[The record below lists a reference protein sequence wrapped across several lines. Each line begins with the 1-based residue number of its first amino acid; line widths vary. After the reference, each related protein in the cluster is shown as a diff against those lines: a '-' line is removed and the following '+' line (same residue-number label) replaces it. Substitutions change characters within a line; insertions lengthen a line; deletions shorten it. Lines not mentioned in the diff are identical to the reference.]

1 MEDIGKELC
10 ERVKKALEERVSSN
24 AFMVRLKDE
33 IARGTAT
40 MRDTSLYSQTLGIN
54 LRRAIKEVVTPDELP
69 DSTLYYNIAHSI
81 LEPLLRDTYED
92 VNAVCAEVQRKLD
105 DKAGIHLAP
114 QKADFPAERV
124 RAAAGSA
131 STRDTPAHGIEV
143 LERTSENITA
153 AFSDDYMKVN
163 ADFRSRAGLDTYIE
177 RRDDG
182 KCCEWCSKI
191 AGRYSYPDK
200 APRDI
205 FRRHDNC
212 GCTVEYVCSKGRQD
226 VHTKRWRDDQ
236 GKAERIAYADGAEKP
251 TKFSGKE
258 AEELEKRLTNERK
271 SGIMESE
278 EVRGL
283 EQAKKRDHKIYIT
296 DTAIERVDKVKP
308 SDFSDMQAD
317 KMQQMHRKLLKI
329 AKDENNSNE
338 VLVITDLDF
347 VSEVAI
353 KGGEFKVSPA
363 SNPFAVSV
371 IAHSER
377 QSLVYLHNHPSTN
390 NFSVGDIDTFCCE
403 SAIKTMTVV
412 TNQGE
417 VYVLNKTGKYS
428 FELTRE
434 ILTSIYES
442 FPEGEIDDKDFVRKY
457 LKECYKG
464 GVEYVKGK

>member
-10 ERVKKALEERVSSN
+10 ERVREVFEQRNSSN

-124 RAAAGSA
+124 RAACGSA
-131 STRDTPAHGIEV
+131 SVKDTAAHGIEV

-153 AFSDDYMKVN
+153 AFSDDYMKAN
-163 ADFRSRAGLDTYIE
+163 ADFRNRAGLDTYIE

-212 GCTVEYVCSKGRQD
+212 GCTVEYVCSKGRQN
-226 VHTKRWRDDQ
+226 VWSKRWRDEQ
-236 GKAERIAYADGAEKP
+236 GKAERIAYADGAGKP
-251 TKFSGKE
+251 VRYTPEQAK
-258 AEELEKRLTNERK
+258 ELEKRLTEERGR
-271 SGIMESE
+271 GIIQEP
-278 EVRGL
+278 G
-283 EQAKKRDHKIYIT
+283 
-296 DTAIERVDKVKP
+296 
-308 SDFSDMQAD
+308 
-317 KMQQMHRKLLKI
+317 
-329 AKDENNSNE
+329 
-338 VLVITDLDF
+338 LVISMQYFGSNKFGIQLKGF
-347 VSEVAI
+347 EKQKVFSEINTNYNAYKDSPLFIFTTHINDVRY
-353 KGGEFKVSPA
+353 KYKVV
-363 SNPFAVSV
+363 NRGFDDY
-371 IAHSER
+371 I
-377 QSLVYLHNHPSTN
+377 
-390 NFSVGDIDTFCCE
+390 
-403 SAIKTMTVV
+403 
-412 TNQGE
+412 
-417 VYVLNKTGKYS
+417 
-428 FELTRE
+428 
-434 ILTSIYES
+434 ILSKWKAR
-442 FPEGEIDDKDFVRKY
+442 D
-457 LKECYKG
+457 
-464 GVEYVKGK
+464 

>member
-10 ERVKKALEERVSSN
+10 ERVREVFEQRNSSN
-24 AFMVRLKDE
+24 AFLVRLKDE

-54 LRRAIKEVVTPDELP
+54 LRRAIREVVTPAELP

-124 RAAAGSA
+124 RAACGSA
-131 STRDTPAHGIEV
+131 SVKDTPAHGIEV

-153 AFSDDYMKVN
+153 AFSDDYMKAN

-182 KCCEWCSKI
+182 KCCEWCSKL

-226 VHTKRWRDDQ
+226 VWSNKWVSEP
-236 GKAERIAYADGAEKP
+236 KKIEYSKP
-251 TKFSGKE
+251 TVLTPKE
-258 AEELEKRLTNERK
+258 AAELEKRLTNERK
-271 SGIMESE
+271 SGTIKS
-278 EVRGL
+278 
-283 EQAKKRDHKIYIT
+283 
-296 DTAIERVDKVKP
+296 
-308 SDFSDMQAD
+308 
-317 KMQQMHRKLLKI
+317 KLLLEAENPFKRPQTPLKI
-329 AKDENNSNE
+329 DTTAQSKH
-338 VLVITDLDF
+338 
-347 VSEVAI
+347 I
-353 KGGEFKVSPA
+353 KGGKRYTSYMRNHEYEPSMLT
-363 SNPFAVSV
+363 
-371 IAHSER
+371 ISEEKA
-377 QSLVYLHNHPSTN
+377 QELINKYHGTGVL
-390 NFSVGDIDTFCCE
+390 
-403 SAIKTMTVV
+403 K
-412 TNQGE
+412 
-417 VYVLNKTGKYS
+417 LNKDGLVISNEIIVDNDEIIGYVSNNENGITQPTTAFKILYS
-428 FELTRE
+428 EKGTHMVP
-434 ILTSIYES
+434 TYES
-442 FPEGEIDDKDFVRKY
+442 QKAY
-457 LKECYKG
+457 WKERRERDGTNWLLRQKS
-464 GVEYVKGK
+464 

>member
-10 ERVKKALEERVSSN
+10 ERVREVFEQRNSSN
-24 AFMVRLKDE
+24 AFLVRLKDE

-54 LRRAIKEVVTPDELP
+54 LRRAIREVVTPDELP

-105 DKAGIHLAP
+105 GEAGIHLAP

-124 RAAAGSA
+124 RSAAGSA

-153 AFSDDYMKVN
+153 AFSDDYMKAN

-212 GCTVEYVCSKGRQD
+212 GCTVEYVCSKGRQN
-226 VHTKRWRDDQ
+226 VWSKRENSPLYD
-236 GKAERIAYADGAEKP
+236 
-251 TKFSGKE
+251 KE
-258 AEELEKRLTNERK
+258 
-271 SGIMESE
+271 
-278 EVRGL
+278 
-283 EQAKKRDHKIYIT
+283 
-296 DTAIERVDKVKP
+296 
-308 SDFSDMQAD
+308 
-317 KMQQMHRKLLKI
+317 
-329 AKDENNSNE
+329 
-338 VLVITDLDF
+338 
-347 VSEVAI
+347 
-353 KGGEFKVSPA
+353 
-363 SNPFAVSV
+363 
-371 IAHSER
+371 
-377 QSLVYLHNHPSTN
+377 
-390 NFSVGDIDTFCCE
+390 
-403 SAIKTMTVV
+403 
-412 TNQGE
+412 
-417 VYVLNKTGKYS
+417 
-428 FELTRE
+428 
-434 ILTSIYES
+434 
-442 FPEGEIDDKDFVRKY
+442 Y
-457 LKECYKG
+457 LKERDKIKAAEREHRRQLGLNYKG
-464 GVEYVKGK
+464 PVRLSRKQARELENLLKSDTTLTYLRKRGIIEPRLKMSMQYFAEKDIEKQESNSLKRAIRKYKKRIEEHENYINDPVSHCPDWDSFSEQKKNGLVRHWNKEISNFKKSINDRIDELKRRGDYDE

>member
-10 ERVKKALEERVSSN
+10 ERVREVFEQRNSSN
-24 AFMVRLKDE
+24 SFLVRLKDE

-105 DKAGIHLAP
+105 DKVGIHLAS

-124 RAAAGSA
+124 RAACGSA
-131 STRDTPAHGIEV
+131 STRDTAEHGIEV

-153 AFSDDYMKVN
+153 AFSDDYMKAN

-182 KCCEWCSKI
+182 KCCEWCSKL

-226 VHTKRWRDDQ
+226 VWSKKWQDEQ
-236 GKAERIAYADGAEKP
+236 GKAERIAYADGAGKP
-251 TKFSGKE
+251 TKLSGKE
-258 AEELEKRLTNERK
+258 AAELEKRLTSERE
-271 SGIMESE
+271 SGRIKYAKVIDSVFYADDYEYKTYTKE
-278 EVRGL
+278 EIIEHLKTSPVGL
-283 EQAKKRDHKIYIT
+283 ECIRYLEANPQVKLMLTESREETIRGQHDKDLLTIWLSNCPNV
-296 DTAIERVDKVKP
+296 RVAA
-308 SDFSDMQAD
+308 Q
-317 KMQQMHRKLLKI
+317 
-329 AKDENNSNE
+329 
-338 VLVITDLDF
+338 
-347 VSEVAI
+347 
-353 KGGEFKVSPA
+353 
-363 SNPFAVSV
+363 
-371 IAHSER
+371 
-377 QSLVYLHNHPSTN
+377 
-390 NFSVGDIDTFCCE
+390 
-403 SAIKTMTVV
+403 TVV
-412 TNQGE
+412 HE
-417 VYVLNKTGKYS
+417 VTHHKYNIGGSQLAETICYS
-428 FELTRE
+428 FEKMHK
-434 ILTSIYES
+434 
-442 FPEGEIDDKDFVRKY
+442 EGRGYVTQEEWDTLAALAKKVYWD
-457 LKECYKG
+457 LPAEG
-464 GVEYVKGK
+464 GVDHLERFNFIIKER

>member
-1 MEDIGKELC
+1 MEDIGKELS
-10 ERVKKALEERVSSN
+10 ERVREVFEQRNSSN

-124 RAAAGSA
+124 RAACGSA
-131 STRDTPAHGIEV
+131 SVKDTTAHGIEV

-163 ADFRSRAGLDTYIE
+163 ADFRARAGLDTYIE

-182 KCCEWCSKI
+182 KCCAWCSML

-212 GCTVEYVCSKGRQD
+212 GCTVEYVSSKGRQN
-226 VHTKRWRDDQ
+226 VHTKRWVSEP
-236 GKAERIAYADGAEKP
+236 KKIEYSKP
-251 TKFSGKE
+251 TVLTPKE
-258 AEELEKRLTNERK
+258 AEELERRLTAERE
-271 SGIMESE
+271 SGIIKEKGMYRKASNTGAFSHLPERMSKAHIRELAKKYNIDIKGLTLNIDNNPELLRFPLAGEAVPEKIGVITFFPNSFKSE
-278 EVRGL
+278 EELVRTLVHEKVHVEQFRKHGSIFVQNNRKQFEIEAEKIEEDFINGL
-283 EQAKKRDHKIYIT
+283 KK
-296 DTAIERVDKVKP
+296 
-308 SDFSDMQAD
+308 
-317 KMQQMHRKLLKI
+317 
-329 AKDENNSNE
+329 
-338 VLVITDLDF
+338 
-347 VSEVAI
+347 
-353 KGGEFKVSPA
+353 
-363 SNPFAVSV
+363 
-371 IAHSER
+371 
-377 QSLVYLHNHPSTN
+377 
-390 NFSVGDIDTFCCE
+390 
-403 SAIKTMTVV
+403 
-412 TNQGE
+412 
-417 VYVLNKTGKYS
+417 
-428 FELTRE
+428 
-434 ILTSIYES
+434 
-442 FPEGEIDDKDFVRKY
+442 EGLI
-457 LKECYKG
+457 
-464 GVEYVKGK
+464 

>member
-10 ERVKKALEERVSSN
+10 ERVREVFEQRNISN

-105 DKAGIHLAP
+105 GKAGIHLAP

-131 STRDTPAHGIEV
+131 SVKDTAAHGIEV

-153 AFSDDYMKVN
+153 AFSDDYMKAN
-163 ADFRSRAGLDTYIE
+163 ADFRNRAGLDTYIE

-212 GCTVEYVCSKGRQD
+212 GCTVEYVCSKGRQN
-226 VHTKRWRDDQ
+226 VWSKKWVSEP
-236 GKAERIAYADGAEKP
+236 KKIEYSKP
-251 TKFSGKE
+251 TVLTPKE
-258 AEELEKRLTNERK
+258 AEELEKRLTEEQNRGIIKEREMANGHRRSRDYFLNDEDISFVNSEAQEIGVPLDILRFN
-271 SGIMESE
+271 SG
-278 EVRGL
+278 VQTGF
-283 EQAKKRDHKIYIT
+283 RDSDQKI
-296 DTAIERVDKVKP
+296 
-308 SDFSDMQAD
+308 
-317 KMQQMHRKLLKI
+317 
-329 AKDENNSNE
+329 
-338 VLVITDLDF
+338 
-347 VSEVAI
+347 
-353 KGGEFKVSPA
+353 
-363 SNPFAVSV
+363 
-371 IAHSER
+371 
-377 QSLVYLHNHPSTN
+377 
-390 NFSVGDIDTFCCE
+390 
-403 SAIKTMTVV
+403 
-412 TNQGE
+412 
-417 VYVLNKTGKYS
+417 
-428 FELTRE
+428 
-434 ILTSIYES
+434 
-442 FPEGEIDDKDFVRKY
+442 
-457 LKECYKG
+457 
-464 GVEYVKGK
+464 

>member
-10 ERVKKALEERVSSN
+10 ERVREVFEQRNSSN

-40 MRDTSLYSQTLGIN
+40 MRDTSLYSQTLGLN

-69 DSTLYYNIAHSI
+69 NSTLYYNIAHSI

-92 VNAVCAEVQRKLD
+92 VNAVCADIQRSLD

-131 STRDTPAHGIEV
+131 SVKDTAEHGIEV

-153 AFSDDYMKVN
+153 AFSDDYMKAN

-226 VHTKRWRDDQ
+226 VWSKRWRDEQ
-236 GKAERIAYADGAEKP
+236 GKAERIAYADGVQKP

-258 AEELEKRLTNERK
+258 AVELEKRLTEEHRR
-271 SGIMESE
+271 GIMYS
-278 EVRGL
+278 G
-283 EQAKKRDHKIYIT
+283 
-296 DTAIERVDKVKP
+296 
-308 SDFSDMQAD
+308 
-317 KMQQMHRKLLKI
+317 
-329 AKDENNSNE
+329 
-338 VLVITDLDF
+338 
-347 VSEVAI
+347 
-353 KGGEFKVSPA
+353 
-363 SNPFAVSV
+363 AVSGGLKHDSKR
-371 IAHSER
+371 A
-377 QSLVYLHNHPSTN
+377 
-390 NFSVGDIDTFCCE
+390 
-403 SAIKTMTVV
+403 
-412 TNQGE
+412 
-417 VYVLNKTGKYS
+417 
-428 FELTRE
+428 FEHAKRY
-434 ILTSIYES
+434 YES
-442 FPEGEIDDKDFVRKY
+442 VRHMSTDVKRIAENTGFDEKEIAAIKDFVFMQKHDLGNEELEYFYPNYAMAQSWQRLIDGKNIQPHDITLLNHEKMEKQLMMQGY
-457 LKECYKG
+457 PQDEAHRITEQTYNYAKESK
-464 GVEYVKGK
+464 EYYAKIEEHNNKR

>member
-10 ERVKKALEERVSSN
+10 ERVREVFEQRNSSN
-24 AFMVRLKDE
+24 AFMVWLKDE

-40 MRDTSLYSQTLGIN
+40 MRDTSLYSQTLGIH

-200 APRDI
+200 APKDI

-212 GCTVEYVCSKGRQD
+212 GCTVEYVCSKGRQN
-226 VHTKRWRDDQ
+226 VWSKKWVSEP
-236 GKAERIAYADGAEKP
+236 KKIEYSKP
-251 TKFSGKE
+251 TVLTKE
-258 AEELEKRLTNERK
+258 QAAELEKRLTNERK
-271 SGIMESE
+271 SGIIKSRGFVALNNDKVVPELRKEANKWILSLSE
-278 EVRGL
+278 EEIRAIKKYTKNSGDPKDDKFYARLNAMLRG
-283 EQAKKRDHKIYIT
+283 
-296 DTAIERVDKVKP
+296 AIP
-308 SDFSDMQAD
+308 S
-317 KMQQMHRKLLKI
+317 
-329 AKDENNSNE
+329 NSN
-338 VLVITDLDF
+338 LVYY
-347 VSEVAI
+347 SELI
-353 KGGEFKVSPA
+353 S
-363 SNPFAVSV
+363 SAVSKFDLEHD
-371 IAHSER
+371 IICYRSIDINA
-377 QSLVYLHNHPSTN
+377 YIGYN
-390 NFSVGDIDTFCCE
+390 VGDIFVDPQFIST
-403 SAIKTMTVV
+403 SVV
-412 TNQGE
+412 KSGTLNNP
-417 VYVLNKTGKYS
+417 VKVKIYVPKGSNGAYIEPLSKFPKQREFLIDKQSVFKIIT
-428 FELTRE
+428 LT
-434 ILTSIYES
+434 
-442 FPEGEIDDKDFVRKY
+442 DDFVE
-457 LKECYKG
+457 LEMII
-464 GVEYVKGK
+464 